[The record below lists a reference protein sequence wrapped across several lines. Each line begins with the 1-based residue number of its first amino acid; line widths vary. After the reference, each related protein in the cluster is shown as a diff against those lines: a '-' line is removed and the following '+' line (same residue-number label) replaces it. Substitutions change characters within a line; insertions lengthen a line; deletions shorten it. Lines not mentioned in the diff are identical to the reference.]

1 MKRLLS
7 LVLAFGILLGCVTGV
22 AAAAPG
28 GKYAKAQEQDGAAA
42 FLAGILCS
50 FFEQVTPDE
59 TQEPEKTEDEK
70 LLSLRAKCW
79 GLPEN
84 IQWIENPKTNEDI
97 ENNILYSFL
106 NGNYHF
112 QFDNLTPEQGDWL
125 FGQIASR
132 NGVKPYIKRLA
143 CSYPELAGALANVF
157 TGCGNLIRKEGY
169 LFTDS
174 GELEN
179 ANISD
184 ELLYQ
189 QQVEALDAALTISKA
204 LHEDGTITDDTTQWE
219 IARVYYDYLRGLDV
233 KSGGG
238 GKVVGTGQTALLDS
252 AWACLVNKK
261 ADCVGRAAGFNL
273 LMHIE
278 GISAQGVRGSF
289 QGTGS
294 GHVLSRVILDG
305 HEYFCDWGND
315 KGILPQNDF
324 ETKWSFEFDTESLDY
339 ARAHVG
345 DYNA

>member
-28 GKYAKAQEQDGAAA
+28 GKYAKAQEQDGAA

-50 FFEQVTPDE
+50 FFERVTPDE
-59 TQEPEKTEDEK
+59 TQKPEKTEEEN

-84 IQWIENPKTNEDI
+84 IAWIENPETKEDI
-97 ENNILYSFL
+97 ENNILFSFL
-106 NGNYHF
+106 NGNYSF
-112 QFDNLTPEQGDWL
+112 WFENLTIMQADWL
-125 FGQIASR
+125 DEQVFKER
-132 NGVKPYIKRLA
+132 YIKRLA

-157 TGCGNLIRKEGY
+157 AGCGNFVSADWEGY
-169 LFTDS
+169 FFIDFPQLEGKEITD
-174 GELEN
+174 
-179 ANISD
+179 D
-184 ELLYQ
+184 MLYRQ
-189 QQVEALDAALTISKA
+189 QLDALDEALSISKK
-204 LHEDGTITDDTTQWE
+204 LHEDGTIQDGMSQMQ
-219 IARVYYDYLRGLDV
+219 IAKVYYDYLRKLGV
-233 KSGGG
+233 QPGGG
-238 GKVVGTGQTALLDS
+238 ADVVETGETALLDS
-252 AWACLVNKK
+252 AWACLVNRK

-324 ETKWSFEFDTESLDY
+324 ETKWSFEFDTESLAY
-339 ARAHVG
+339 ARTHG
-345 DYNA
+345 GKYET